1 VAKSLLGT
9 GGDEAARFKI
19 AEMYMNAFAQIAK
32 EGNTML
38 IPADVGNPASL
49 VAQAMGAYKTIENS
63 SKSGSVAEGSN
74 SATTIASEVRSATE
88 KALPRSNVLSKP
100 TKPSTNAD
108 DD

>member
-1 VAKSLLGT
+1 LLGT

-63 SKSGSVAEGSN
+63 SKNGGGSVVGESN
-74 SATTIASEVRSATE
+74 KATTMASEVRPAKA

-100 TKPSTNAD
+100 KPSPSED
-108 DD
+108 D